1 MEDEFVSETLKNAIV
16 ELEEEQA
23 LSMVRRSL
31 EQGVDPLIVVEECRR
46 GLEVIGERFSKGEY
60 FLSELVVG
68 GEIFKEAM
76 EILGPA
82 VAAGKEGEQ
91 QPVGTVVLGTVKGD
105 IHDLGKNIV
114 GTMLQANGFKVHDL
128 GVDVPAQSF
137 VDKVRESGARVVAL
151 SALLTISFDTMKE
164 TVAALSQAG
173 LREQV
178 RIMVGGG
185 PVDDSVRA
193 YVGADAYGR
202 TAIEA
207 VDLAK
212 SYVGA
217 AAR

>member
-1 MEDEFVSETLKNAIV
+1 MSETLKDAIV

-23 LSMVRRSL
+23 LSMVKRSL
-31 EQGVDPLIVVEECRR
+31 EEGIDPLTIVEECRR

-76 EILGPA
+76 QILGPA
-82 VAAGKEGEQ
+82 VAAGKAGEQ
-91 QPVGTVVLGTVKGD
+91 RPVGIVVLGTVKGD
-105 IHDLGKNIV
+105 IHDLG
-114 GTMLQANGFKVHDL
+114 
-128 GVDVPAQSF
+128 VDVPPQQF
-137 VDKVRESGARVVAL
+137 VEKVQETGARVVAL
-151 SALLTISFDTMKE
+151 SALLTISFDSMKE
-164 TVAALSQAG
+164 TVTALSQAG

-178 RIMVGGG
+178 QVMVGGG

-202 TAIEA
+202 TAVEA
-207 VDLAK
+207 VHLAK